1 MKSFAAKKKLTLF
14 ILLLLVFNCRISFAQ
29 EEFLDNEFF
38 EEDSINTIFRSSY
51 VYDFIPDASYELIE
65 DRLSCLETTIPLH
78 FNPKVKAFVDYFTIR
93 DREYTR
99 MILRRME
106 VYFPIFEYYLKKH
119 NMPEE
124 LKYLSVVESGLNPKA
139 ISRVGATGL
148 WQFMGPT
155 GRQYKLNQN
164 NFIDER
170 MDPYKA
176 TEAACLYMKDLY
188 RMFDDWELAL
198 AAYNSGPGN
207 VRKAIRKS
215 GYKKG
220 FWAIYD
226 NLLKETRSYV
236 PQFVA
241 VIYALNYADEHNI
254 SVENSKEYAMR
265 ADTVLISQAV
275 NLKPLAEQL
284 EICLD
289 DLERLNPEIKRGAL
303 PEHIKDYPL
312 RIPIDKK
319 EFLAENKT
327 IVLDSARKS
336 GRFTE
341 TEFIVKAS
349 NPTTTSSAQG
359 KEKIV
364 YKVRSGDA
372 LGKIAAKYNVSLSE
386 LKDWNSLSSNIIR
399 PGQNL
404 TVWVKSGSSNALNNQ
419 LAQSDNKEPVK
430 ISVPKIYMVQ
440 PGDTLWDI
448 SRKHNGISI
457 EQLKKLNNLKDNNI
471 KVGQKLV
478 VG

>member
-1 MKSFAAKKKLTLF
+1 MKSSSAKIYFCCTLA
-14 ILLLLVFNCRISFAQ
+14 ILLCFKGINSHAFQDDFLLDLPDTDSLTTTFKISYNY
-29 EEFLDNEFF
+29 D
-38 EEDSINTIFRSSY
+38 Y
-51 VYDFIPDASYELIE
+51 VPDASYDLIA
-65 DRLSCLETTIPLH
+65 DRLSCLESSIPLN
-78 FNPKVKAFVDYFTIR
+78 FNTKVKSFIDYFTVR
-93 DREYTR
+93 DREYSK

-119 NMPEE
+119 NMPDE
-124 LKYLSVVESGLNPKA
+124 LKYLAVVESGLNPKA

-155 GRQYKLNQN
+155 GRQYQLRQDQ
-164 NFIDER
+164 FIDER

-215 GYKKG
+215 GYKNG

-241 VIYALNYADEHNI
+241 VIYTLNYAAEHNLF
-254 SVENSKEYAMR
+254 VEYEKEYALR
-265 ADTVLISQAV
+265 ADTVLLNQSLS
-275 NLKPLAEQL
+275 LKPLAEHL
-284 EICLD
+284 NICIE
-289 DLERLNPEIKRGAL
+289 DLERLNPEIKRGTL
-303 PEHIKDYPL
+303 PDHVKNYPL
-312 RIPIDKK
+312 RIPSDKK
-319 EFLAENKT
+319 EYLAENRSS
-327 IVLDSARKS
+327 ILDSIRHFGQIESELIAK
-336 GRFTE
+336 T
-341 TEFIVKAS
+341 TPIPS
-349 NPTTTSSAQG
+349 NAPAPGNG
-359 KEKIV
+359 KVI
-364 YKVRSGDA
+364 YKVKSGDA
-372 LGKIAAKYNVSLSE
+372 LGKIADKYNVSLSDI
-386 LKDWNSLSSNIIR
+386 KKWNNLSNNIIR

-404 TVWVKSGSSNALNNQ
+404 TVYVKGGNSNSLNNQ
-419 LAQSDNKEPVK
+419 LANNDKKEPIK
-430 ISVPKIYMVQ
+430 IADPKIYRVQ

-448 SRKHNGISI
+448 SKKHNNISVDQI
-457 EQLKKLNNLKDNNI
+457 KKLNNLKDNNI